1 MDVFKGNVIGSKF
14 VVLLLVC
21 FFVFFSVQ
29 GNSK

>member
-21 FFVFFSVQ
+21 FFCFFFSS
-29 GNSK
+29 GKF